1 MSDTKADFAR
11 LRALCDAAA
20 VPMLSPIGANMFA
33 DEDSFNRAK
42 ARVDAL
48 TVFFDKIG
56 NPEFTREALALLE
69 EAEQTWAWLCEE
81 ADEMPSEGYSETPAR
96 AQLARLRSLLEWTR
110 EP

>member
-69 EAEQTWAWLCEE
+69 EAGEALRGRGGYAGELGREAWLN
-81 ADEMPSEGYSETPAR
+81 
-96 AQLARLRSLLEWTR
+96 RLRYLLEGTR